1 MLRSFR
7 VGSICDMR
15 LSRRWDGSVGLGKLL
30 IVGASAIVLG
40 AGYVGAR
47 CYSTSGG
54 AVASQDLLYRLVIE
68 EETMR
73 GQDMVAQA
81 PVLRAR
87 EGDHVNLLLTA
98 PMPAD
103 VYIHG
108 LEISATLLP
117 NLETSLAFSAGSPGR
132 YYVHLH
138 NVVCAAPHQSDESH
152 IEVAVVEVE
161 PR

>member
-1 MLRSFR
+1 
-7 VGSICDMR
+7 
-15 LSRRWDGSVGLGKLL
+15 VGLGKLL
-30 IVGASAIVLG
+30 IIGASAIVLG

-54 AVASQDLLYRLVIE
+54 AVVSQDLSYRLVIK
-68 EETMR
+68 EETMQ
-73 GQDMVAQA
+73 GENMVAQA

-132 YYVHLH
+132 YYIHLH
-138 NVVCAAPHQSDESH
+138 NVVCAASQQSDEAH
-152 IEVAVVEVE
+152 IEVAVIEVE
-161 PR
+161 PQ